1 MEHIVVV
8 VTVPYST
15 VVPMT
20 YVVVLTETDFG
31 AVSQVKHVVPIVA
44 ASLVLNFAMITGT
57 ASPPLD
63 LAPQYHHLH
72 HRLLHPHRLLLLL
85 LLRLILLD
93 HALKQEGIANFKVH
107 LYAAVMPDFFS
118 ALQVMSIFIHLA
130 EPAPVVFN
138 PRTVNQCIV
147 GKG

>member
-1 MEHIVVV
+1 MEHIVVA

-31 AVSQVKHVVPIVA
+31 AVSQVKHVVRIVA

-63 LAPQYHHLH
+63 LAPQYHHLPY
-72 HRLLHPHRLLLLL
+72 RLLHPHRLLL
-85 LLRLILLD
+85 RRHLILLD

-118 ALQVMSIFIHLA
+118 ALQVMSIFIPLA